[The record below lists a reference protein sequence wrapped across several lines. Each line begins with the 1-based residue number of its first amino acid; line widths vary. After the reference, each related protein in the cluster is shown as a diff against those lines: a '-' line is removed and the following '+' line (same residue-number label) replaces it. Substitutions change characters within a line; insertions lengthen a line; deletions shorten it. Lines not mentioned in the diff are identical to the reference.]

1 MAQKSQDK
9 KAAISRRSK
18 SDALRKAPSQGV
30 AATAGRRSAGR
41 ITSVPLNQIIL
52 DRFQPRPVLPST
64 DSLREEFFSGKS
76 DWKKTASKWLK
87 LAEEDYALGGQVQG
101 LLAMGK
107 SITELNQIEP
117 ASGAWVELS
126 PGDFRMM
133 LSTGERRFWSLAL
146 ASVVDKN
153 DDPQLEVQE
162 IQPDEMGIERQI
174 VENESAMPLTAIGK
188 ARAIAGLILERL
200 EDLPPELDRASENPP
215 TDNEYYS
222 SVLDL
227 EKLTGSKYM
236 PRGMWE
242 EIGELMEM
250 DRSYM
255 TLHLDLLKFPVEVQ
269 HLADSNNVPEKVLRE
284 VLKLSPAQWEKSVRL
299 VITEDLSAND
309 IKKLK
314 KGSKESSP
322 KEVTRAVK
330 AGRRMKAF
338 WKETKAISTDT
349 EIGKIATEFASGQDK
364 EDLEKAIDK
373 LEKFVDQLRL
383 RVRGMD

>member
-18 SDALRKAPSQGV
+18 SDALRQAPSQGV

-41 ITSVPLNQIIL
+41 ITSVPLNQIVL

-64 DSLREEFFSGKS
+64 DGLREEFFSGKS

-87 LAEEDYALGGQVQG
+87 LAEEDYALEGQVQG

-146 ASVVDKN
+146 AAVVDKN

-162 IQPDEMGIERQI
+162 IQLDEMGIERQI

-200 EDLPPELDRASENPP
+200 DDLPPELDRTSENPP
-215 TDNEYYS
+215 TDHEYYS

-227 EKLTGSKYM
+227 EDLTGSKYM

-242 EIGELMEM
+242 EIGELLEM

-255 TLHLDLLKFPVEVQ
+255 TRHLDLLKLPVEVQ
-269 HLADSNNVPEKVLRE
+269 HIADSNNVTENVLRE
-284 VLKLSPAQWEKSVRL
+284 VLKLSPAQWDKAVRL
-299 VITEDLSAND
+299 VITEDLSANE

-314 KGSKESSP
+314 KGSMGASP
-322 KEVTRAVK
+322 KEITRAVK

-349 EIGKIATEFASGQDK
+349 EIGKIATEFAAGQDK

-373 LEKFVDQLRL
+373 LEKFVNQLRL

>member
-9 KAAISRRSK
+9 KTAISRRRK
-18 SDALRKAPSQGV
+18 TDTLRQAPGQT
-30 AATAGRRSAGR
+30 AATTAGRRSAGR
-41 ITSVPLNQIIL
+41 IASVPLSKIIL

-64 DSLREEFFSGKS
+64 DGLREDFFSGNA
-76 DWKKTASKWLK
+76 DWKKTVTKWIK
-87 LAEEDYALGGQVQG
+87 LAEEDYALAGQVQG

-107 SITELNQIEP
+107 SIAELNQIEP

-146 ASVVDKN
+146 AAVVDKRE
-153 DDPQLEVQE
+153 DPQLEVQE

-188 ARAIAGLILERL
+188 ARAIAGLILDRL
-200 EDLPPELDRASENPP
+200 EDLPPELDRNSENPP
-215 TDNEYYS
+215 TDNEYFC

-227 EKLTGSKYM
+227 ERLTGSKYM

-242 EIGELMEM
+242 EIGEIMDME
-250 DRSYM
+250 RSYM
-255 TLHLDLLKFPVEVQ
+255 TLHLDLLKLPVEVQ

-284 VLKLSPAQWEKSVRL
+284 VLKLSPAQWEKAVRL
-299 VITEDLSAND
+299 VITEDLSASD

-314 KGSKESSP
+314 KGSKGPSP

-338 WKETKAISTDT
+338 WKESKAISTDT
-349 EIGKIATEFASGQDK
+349 EIGKIATEFAVGQDK

-383 RVRGMD
+383 RVEGME